1 MHFPDTQKALLT
13 HPGLGLRTSLTPSL
27 RTYSPFLLTVKGSLG
42 PSLSAP
48 RLLAHGA
55 AVTALPWAPR
65 SLGFLQR
72 SASSVPLG

>member
-42 PSLSAP
+42 PSLSA
-48 RLLAHGA
+48 AQAAGA
-55 AVTALPWAPR
+55 RGRCDSFALGP
-65 SLGFLQR
+65 
-72 SASSVPLG
+72 